1 MDNFLKR
8 VNNYKIKKKKVRK
21 KILFFS
27 FLHTVGI
34 LIQEDLTFLK
44 KNNKEGLVNFFKNC
58 HNLIINYAYDHP
70 EIDLIIKHKFGGEF
84 LKVIEKNWLEFKNLP
99 LPKNCKLVSEDNAH
113 DLILK
118 SDLVIAFNSSTMFES
133 GLREI
138 PIIIPVFDEVQK

>member
-44 KNNKEGLVNFFKNC
+44 KNNKEGLVNFLKIV
-58 HNLIINYAYDHP
+58 II
-70 EIDLIIKHKFGGEF
+70 
-84 LKVIEKNWLEFKNLP
+84 
-99 LPKNCKLVSEDNAH
+99 
-113 DLILK
+113 
-118 SDLVIAFNSSTMFES
+118 
-133 GLREI
+133 
-138 PIIIPVFDEVQK
+138 